1 MATEMQGLFRLLF
14 IIIIFSGLS
23 AKVSQIIEEQTT
35 VRFRIYQTTNFCMKF
50 VMTKFPMLQ
59 HLGLWGHTNQ
69 SYWKQTKYLHIKSLP
84 SMYHLLTKVLLRNH
98 IIDLL
103 LMMIPT
109 LVSAK
114 PKVCLYGEILTFS
127 PLWWQDKLYKFP
139 TLYENLWDWL
149 LISLELEFATFIYFR
164 SSQFGKFITTLF
176 ILIFVYCLLQL
187 SNWLFWSNMLMSNR
201 FCQKLSLFKRRDIS
215 LRICA
220 FIYISL

>member
-1 MATEMQGLFRLLF
+1 
-14 IIIIFSGLS
+14 
-23 AKVSQIIEEQTT
+23 
-35 VRFRIYQTTNFCMKF
+35 
-50 VMTKFPMLQ
+50 MTKFPMLQ

-69 SYWKQTKYLHIKSLP
+69 SYWKQTKYLHIKNLP

-103 LMMIPT
+103 LMIPT

-164 SSQFGKFITTLF
+164 SSQFSKFITTMF
-176 ILIFVYCLLQL
+176 VLIFVYCLLKL

-201 FCQKLSLFKRRDIS
+201 FCQKLIQEKGYLTENLCFYLHQSVVRVLFGSFAWHWFVANI
-215 LRICA
+215 
-220 FIYISL
+220 